1 MDMAIKNSVKRKMNW
16 HVEKKDCE
24 KDLITTLGTVSF
36 MKTLYVSKEKN
47 EDGKFEMCYLLDKV
61 MGFEEN
67 QRLTEDAMVKVYEEA
82 VQTSYR
88 RGGESVNESDS
99 ISKTAVKDML
109 HKTKFPEIIP
119 EEPEKKKVDYLYIDA
134 DEDHYALQFQEKK
147 GDLEVSENG
156 RKKNGAITK
165 LVYVYEGVAPEAPG
179 SKRNKLIN
187 TKYFCSGCDESNKEF
202 WARIRRYVYTAYDM
216 EGIKKIY
223 INSDGGA
230 WIKEGMNQLGSIEYV
245 LDEFHLSKY
254 VLKMTSHMLD
264 SKEDARV
271 GVCKIIRD
279 GTKKEF
285 DEIVERL
292 EGCAKT
298 ESQLKRIQEAAKHI
312 KNNWTAAKRRLWRR
326 NGVCACS
333 AEGHVSHVLSS
344 RMSTLALGWSRLG
357 ASKMARLREWHY
369 NKNSMLEL
377 VRSQQVR

>member
-1 MDMAIKNSVKRKMNW
+1 M
-16 HVEKKDCE
+16 
-24 KDLITTLGTVSF
+24 
-36 MKTLYVSKEKN
+36 
-47 EDGKFEMCYLLDKV
+47 
-61 MGFEEN
+61 
-67 QRLTEDAMVKVYEEA
+67 
-82 VQTSYR
+82 
-88 RGGESVNESDS
+88 
-99 ISKTAVKDML
+99 
-109 HKTKFPEIIP
+109 
-119 EEPEKKKVDYLYIDA
+119 
-134 DEDHYALQFQEKK
+134 
-147 GDLEVSENG
+147 
-156 RKKNGAITK
+156 
-165 LVYVYEGVAPEAPG
+165 YEGVAPEAPG

-298 ESQLKRIQEAAKHI
+298 ESQLKRIQELSLIHI
-312 KNNWTAAKRRLWRR
+312 
-326 NGVCACS
+326 
-333 AEGHVSHVLSS
+333 
-344 RMSTLALGWSRLG
+344 
-357 ASKMARLREWHY
+357 
-369 NKNSMLEL
+369 
-377 VRSQQVR
+377 